1 MIPSLI
7 LFLRVG
13 MSLENGAHGPLFPDG
28 SFEYVPIPEKC
39 EVDSSRSI
47 LFSQIPARSGGTI
60 EQFVP
65 RRYRGTPAHYDPE
78 FETSTYGDPARNKRT
93 QLLNLN
99 CYDLLVFYAGLRPLS
114 ERQGSKLYIIGYF
127 TVQKVYKMEMLEP
140 WPAPGLQHLWAN
152 AHFKRKNGDPN
163 LVVVKGFPQGSRLLE
178 KAVSV
183 SDSHQKV
190 LPDLENS
197 LGLTGSLKR
206 AGAGRWV
213 PATHVAIVAEWLF
226 TLG

>member
-1 MIPSLI
+1 MIPSRI

-13 MSLENGAHGPLFPDG
+13 MSLEYGALGPLFPGG

-39 EVDSSRSI
+39 EVVSSRCV

-65 RRYRGTPAHYDPE
+65 HRYRGTPAHYDPE
-78 FETSTYGDPARNKRT
+78 FDTFTYGDPARNKRT
-93 QLLNLN
+93 QLLHLN

-114 ERQGSKLYIIGYF
+114 EKRGSKLYLIGYF
-127 TVQKVYKMEMLEP
+127 TVQKVYKMDMLEP
-140 WPAPGLQHLWAN
+140 WPPPGLQHLWTN
-152 AHFKRKNGDPN
+152 AHFKRKNGDSN

-178 KAVSV
+178 KAVPL

-190 LPDLENS
+190 LPELENH
-197 LGLTGSLKR
+197 LGMTGSLKR
-206 AGAGRWV
+206 AGAGRWI
-213 PATHVAIVAEWLF
+213 PATNVDLVAKWLF
-226 TLG
+226 AL